1 MAGTRSSARQ
11 AAQKASSGP
20 NSSQSKPSQ
29 NKQNKPSTGGAGSK
43 RKASWAVAAAGG
55 KAKKGKKSQAKEEKE
70 QTTIEDTMP
79 AEDKKEEDQDVEMK
93 DEGKVKTGEASN
105 GGEETGVDA
114 VTEREAEIRDQEP
127 MGDEKK
133 EDAPAEK
140 DAANTNSDSKA
151 ESKDEPMGNSKTDS
165 SPTPT
170 TGTITNGDAPSS
182 SKEEEPKK
190 NGFDT
195 MMDASAGKE
204 EDKNITAEGT
214 GSKVSAA
221 NNAVESSS
229 QRAEATPSSILEK
242 GVIYFFF
249 RGRVGINEP
258 SDVNEIAR
266 SYIVLRPMP
275 HGANIG
281 EGPIG
286 DAKNVCML
294 SLPKKVLPVS
304 PKDRFMTFV
313 EKANVSMEDVK
324 QQLSSSDYSTKTV
337 GVRHTPAAAP
347 IGEGV
352 YAITKTERETHL
364 AYILTV
370 PSEINEVQKAVGLRQ
385 QGSYITS
392 AKNPKSASPANASL
406 PKGAEYPQT

>member
-1 MAGTRSSARQ
+1 
-11 AAQKASSGP
+11 
-20 NSSQSKPSQ
+20 
-29 NKQNKPSTGGAGSK
+29 
-43 RKASWAVAAAGG
+43 
-55 KAKKGKKSQAKEEKE
+55 
-70 QTTIEDTMP
+70 
-79 AEDKKEEDQDVEMK
+79 
-93 DEGKVKTGEASN
+93 
-105 GGEETGVDA
+105 
-114 VTEREAEIRDQEP
+114 
-127 MGDEKK
+127 
-133 EDAPAEK
+133 
-140 DAANTNSDSKA
+140 
-151 ESKDEPMGNSKTDS
+151 
-165 SPTPT
+165 
-170 TGTITNGDAPSS
+170 
-182 SKEEEPKK
+182 
-190 NGFDT
+190 
-195 MMDASAGKE
+195 MDASAGKE
-204 EDKNITAEGT
+204 EDKIITAEGT

-221 NNAVESSS
+221 DNAVESSS

-275 HGANIG
+275 HGAKIG

-352 YAITKTERETHL
+352 YAITKTGRETHL
-364 AYILTV
+364 AYIVTV

-406 PKGAEYPQT
+406 PKGADYPQE

>member
-1 MAGTRSSARQ
+1 MAGIRSSARQ
-11 AAQKASSGP
+11 AAHKASSSP
-20 NSSQSKPSQ
+20 NSSQS
-29 NKQNKPSTGGAGSK
+29 KPSTGGAGSK
-43 RKASWAVAAAGG
+43 RKASGAAAGG
-55 KAKKGKKSQAKEEKE
+55 KAKKGKKAQAKEEKE

-79 AEDKKEEDQDVEMK
+79 AEEKKEEDQDVEMR
-93 DEGKVKTGEASN
+93 DEGEVKTGEASN
-105 GGEETGVDA
+105 GGGETGFDA
-114 VTEREAEIRDQEP
+114 VNEREAEIRDQEP

-140 DAANTNSDSKA
+140 DAANTNGDTKA
-151 ESKDEPMGNSKTDS
+151 ESRNEPMGNSKTDS
-165 SPTPT
+165 SPAPT

-221 NNAVESSS
+221 DNAVESSS

-275 HGANIG
+275 HGAKIG

-364 AYILTV
+364 VYILTV

-392 AKNPKSASPANASL
+392 AKNPKSTSPANASL
-406 PKGAEYPQT
+406 PKGAEYPQE